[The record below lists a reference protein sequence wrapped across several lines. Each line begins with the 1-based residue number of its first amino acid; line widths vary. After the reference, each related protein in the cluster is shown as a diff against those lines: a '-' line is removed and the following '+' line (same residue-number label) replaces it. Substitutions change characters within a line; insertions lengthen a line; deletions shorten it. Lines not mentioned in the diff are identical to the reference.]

1 MSSTATKGLALVGL
15 HAISVICY
23 FIIFPMAAW
32 NHNVFMLAVSIIIPF
47 VLVQMMKASKHFIYT
62 PKPKR
67 GSTLNSVAAVAIIGI
82 LLWNH
87 FWFLMI
93 LFLIVLAIRN
103 AKLNKRK
110 RY

>member
-15 HAISVICY
+15 HAVSVICY

-32 NHNVFMLAVSIIIPF
+32 SNNVFMLVLSIAVPF
-47 VLVQMMKASKHFIYT
+47 ILMQLMKASKHFTYT

-67 GSTLNSVAAVAIIGI
+67 GSRLLSVAAVAVIGI

-87 FWFLMI
+87 YWFLVI
-93 LFLIVLAIRN
+93 AFIIFLAIRN
-103 AKLNKRK
+103 AKLKKRN
-110 RY
+110 RF